1 MGKQTSKQAA
11 TEEIAQVLISLPCN
25 RITALLL
32 QKGRPGGGRGYNL
45 SSPPLGMVTRLYFC
59 QSSKGQMG
67 SYNNFSSIE
76 QTSEQTN
83 QRGVSGIPGRR
94 GTFEFELH

>member
-32 QKGRPGGGRGYNL
+32 QRGGQA
-45 SSPPLGMVTRLYFC
+45 V
-59 QSSKGQMG
+59 
-67 SYNNFSSIE
+67 
-76 QTSEQTN
+76 
-83 QRGVSGIPGRR
+83 GVAII
-94 GTFEFELH
+94 